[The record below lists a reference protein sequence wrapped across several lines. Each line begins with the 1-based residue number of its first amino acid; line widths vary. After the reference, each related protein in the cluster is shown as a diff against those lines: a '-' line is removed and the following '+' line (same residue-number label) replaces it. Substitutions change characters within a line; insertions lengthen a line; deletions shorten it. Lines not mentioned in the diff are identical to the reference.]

1 MNIIYANMKSIQIS
15 LFAIAFLLFSSLG
28 CNKNKDCIIDD
39 QIQGEW
45 VWLKSVGGIGGWTLT
60 PESEN
65 ITRKLI
71 ITDNIY
77 REYVN
82 DSLVYEK
89 KFVSGISEDKLID
102 TDVRKYIQFESG
114 EKLATKIKD
123 SDLELIEQCIDC
135 FKYYYTKK

>member
-1 MNIIYANMKSIQIS
+1 M
-15 LFAIAFLLFSSLG
+15 
-28 CNKNKDCIIDD
+28 
-39 QIQGEW
+39 
-45 VWLKSVGGIGGWTLT
+45 GGIGGWTLT

-71 ITDNIY
+71 ISDDIY

-82 DSLVYEK
+82 DTLVYEK
-89 KFVSGISEDKLID
+89 KFVSGISKDKLID
-102 TDVRKYIQFESG
+102 TDVRTYIQFESG
-114 EKLATKIKD
+114 EKLATIVRR